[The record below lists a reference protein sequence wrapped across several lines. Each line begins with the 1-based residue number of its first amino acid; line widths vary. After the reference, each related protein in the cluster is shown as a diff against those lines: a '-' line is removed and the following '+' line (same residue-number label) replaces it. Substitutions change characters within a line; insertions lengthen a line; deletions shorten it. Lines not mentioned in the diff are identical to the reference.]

1 MGVSLTVF
9 ARAALNHSPP
19 DLCLP
24 NSWNY
29 RVEPPC
35 PAQML
40 FLNELAQLSQA
51 LQLVT
56 QTQLVLCDLH
66 EGTFHTQDEDGPL
79 WVTSGGVCTGLLL

>member
-1 MGVSLTVF
+1 
-9 ARAALNHSPP
+9 
-19 DLCLP
+19 
-24 NSWNY
+24 
-29 RVEPPC
+29 
-35 PAQML
+35 ML